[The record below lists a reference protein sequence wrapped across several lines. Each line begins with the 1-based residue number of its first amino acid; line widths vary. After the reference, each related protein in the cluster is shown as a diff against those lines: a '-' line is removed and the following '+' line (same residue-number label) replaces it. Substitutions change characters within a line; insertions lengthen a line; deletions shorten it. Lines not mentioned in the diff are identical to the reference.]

1 MRSSDLNSLMIV
13 ALFVTGLAAMAMSGA
28 LIFGDA
34 DLLRYVIYAIVA
46 AFTTGAIAL
55 IKRLPPLR

>member
-1 MRSSDLNSLMIV
+1 MIV